1 MNYEQ
6 RTDPYTGTE
15 FTPKRYNQKFET
27 RRNQIAFN
35 NTKSREIRHQKYTV
49 DKTLERNRRIL
60 ANILNGAKSIVKSK
74 DFLLGTG
81 FIFGYFNKSMVQDN
95 INYQC
100 IYNYA
105 ITKLKDGRYEIY
117 SM

>member
-1 MNYEQ
+1 MIYEL
-6 RTDPYTGTE
+6 RKDPYTGTE

-27 RRNQIAFN
+27 RRNQIAYN
-35 NTKSREIRHQKYTV
+35 NAISRGIRHQKYTV
-49 DKTLERNRRIL
+49 DKTLEGNRKIL
-60 ANILNGAKSIVKSK
+60 VSILNGAESKVKSR
-74 DFLLGTG
+74 DFLLGAG
-81 FIFGYFNKSMVQDN
+81 FVFGYFNQSMVQDN

-105 ITKLKDGRYEIY
+105 ITLLKDGKYKIY

>member
-6 RTDPYTGTE
+6 RKDPYTGTE
-15 FTPKRYNQKFET
+15 FIPKRYNQKFET
-27 RRNQIAFN
+27 RRNQIAYN
-35 NTKSREIRHQKYTV
+35 NTKSRDIRHQKYTV
-49 DKTLERNRRIL
+49 DKTLERNRKTL
-60 ANILNGAKSIVKSK
+60 VNILNGAESK
-74 DFLLGTG
+74 VVSRDFLLGAG
-81 FIFGYFNKSMVQDN
+81 FVFGYFNKSMVQDN

-105 ITKLKDGRYEIY
+105 ITKLKDGRFEIY